1 MKITMLGTGN
11 AMVTECYN
19 TCFLISSGGRNF
31 LIDGGG
37 GNTILRQ
44 LKYAGYECMDID
56 EIFITHKH
64 IDHLLGV
71 IWVVRA
77 ACQCMIQR
85 HLVKEVNIYGH
96 REVIALIRDM
106 LDKLLLKKQLKL
118 AEEHIHMITVND
130 GESRNILNRKVTFFD
145 IQSTK
150 EKQFGFCMEL
160 DDGEQLTCC
169 GDEPYTPCIQ
179 KYAQNSKWLLHEAF
193 CLDAQ
198 ADVFDPYEK
207 HHSTVMDACR
217 IAESL
222 HVENLILYHTED
234 KNLPHRKKLYAG
246 EGSRFFHGNLYI
258 PDDLEVISI

>member
-96 REVIALIRDM
+96 GEVIALIRDM

-118 AEEHIHMITVND
+118 AEEHIHMITVNV
-130 GESRNILNRKVTFFD
+130 GKAGIS
-145 IQSTK
+145 
-150 EKQFGFCMEL
+150 
-160 DDGEQLTCC
+160 LT
-169 GDEPYTPCIQ
+169 GKSLFLIYSPQ
-179 KYAQNSKWLLHEAF
+179 KKSSLVSVWSWMTGNS
-193 CLDAQ
+193 
-198 ADVFDPYEK
+198 
-207 HHSTVMDACR
+207 
-217 IAESL
+217 
-222 HVENLILYHTED
+222 
-234 KNLPHRKKLYAG
+234 
-246 EGSRFFHGNLYI
+246 
-258 PDDLEVISI
+258 